1 MSRDLIDQLSG
12 KPENDIGNA
21 QRFIARHG
29 TEVMF
34 VAGIGWMRWDGRRWA
49 EDAAGVRLMAQ
60 ETVAGIKDEA
70 SRLSDNDAAR
80 RRFSW
85 ALQSGKTARIS
96 AMLTEAEP
104 HLMRGVEELN
114 PSPTLLNVANGTLDL
129 RAGVL
134 VAHEPENLITRIA
147 PIDYDPEAEAPTWQS
162 VLERFLPDAEVR
174 NFLWRWA
181 GYTATGLTSEQA
193 FLFAYGTGG
202 NGKTT
207 ITGAIQRCLGDYAAN
222 VPFEVLAHDDRRSGN
237 AASPELARL
246 AGARMVIA
254 SEPDLGTRFSESLIK
269 QLTGGDV
276 ISARRL
282 YHEPVEFR
290 PAFKLCIY
298 GNHRPG
304 IRGGDHGIWRRVLL
318 MPFEQAMPDHERI
331 PLNVMEERLDAEAA
345 GILTWITT
353 GARQWFELGLMVP
366 EIVRA
371 ATDEYRTENDPLSEF
386 LTERT
391 IPNTSGYIQAKT
403 LFTSYEAWCE
413 IEGQKPMTQTLFGR
427 MMAERG
433 YKKERVGVVLYKG
446 LELRNADSS
455 PQTVHSEN
463 HHDFR
468 AFAGDYQ

>member
-1 MSRDLIDQLSG
+1 MSRDLIDRLAAE
-12 KPENDIGNA
+12 PENDLGNA
-21 QRFIARHG
+21 HRFIARHRQQ
-29 TEVMF
+29 VMF
-34 VAGIGWMRWDGRRWA
+34 VSGIGWMRWDGRRWA

-70 SRLSDNDAAR
+70 SRLGDNDAAR

-104 HLMRGVEELN
+104 HLMRAVEELN
-114 PSPTLLNVANGTLDL
+114 PEPTLLNVANGTLDL
-129 RAGVL
+129 RSGLL

-147 PIDYDPEAEAPTWQS
+147 PIDYNPQAEAPTWQS

-174 NFLWRWA
+174 NFLRRWA
-181 GYTATGLTSEQA
+181 GYTATGLTGEQA
-193 FLFAYGTGG
+193 FLFAHGLGG

-207 ITGAIQRCLGDYAAN
+207 ITGAIQRCLGDYAAS
-222 VPFEVLAHDDRRSGN
+222 VPFQILAHDDRRSGN
-237 AASPELARL
+237 AASPELAKL
-246 AGARMVIA
+246 AGVRMVIA

-282 YHEPVEFR
+282 YRDPVEFR

-298 GNHRPG
+298 GNHRPA

-318 MPFEQAMPDHERI
+318 MPFEQAVPDHERI
-331 PLNVMEERLDAEAA
+331 PLDVMEERLDAEAA
-345 GILTWITT
+345 GILAWITA
-353 GARQWFELGLMVP
+353 GAREWFERGLMVP
-366 EIVRA
+366 ERVRA
-371 ATDEYRTENDPLSEF
+371 ATDEYRAENDPLSEF

-391 IPNTSGYIQAKT
+391 IPNTSSRVRAKD
-403 LFTSYEAWCE
+403 LFGSYEAWCE
-413 IEGQKPMTQTLFGR
+413 AEGQKPMTQTLFGR
-427 MMAERG
+427 MMVERG
-433 YKKERVGVVLYKG
+433 YKKERVGVVFYKG
-446 LELRNADSS
+446 IELRNADSS

-463 HHDFR
+463 RHDFR
-468 AFAGDYQ
+468 AFAGDFQ